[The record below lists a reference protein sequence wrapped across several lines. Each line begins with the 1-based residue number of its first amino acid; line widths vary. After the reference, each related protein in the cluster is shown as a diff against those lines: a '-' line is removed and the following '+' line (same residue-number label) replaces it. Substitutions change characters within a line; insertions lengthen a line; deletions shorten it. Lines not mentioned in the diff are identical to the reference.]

1 MDPQFVV
8 ETQGLSK
15 RYGRVTAVR
24 DLSLAIPRGGVFG
37 LLGPNG
43 SGKTTTMGML
53 LGLIRPTS
61 GTFRLLGN
69 PGAVPGVLKR
79 VGATIEAPAFYPYL
93 SGRDNL
99 RFFQGLTGK
108 GALGDIE
115 ALLARVRLEGRARSR
130 YATYSFGMKQR
141 LAIAYALLGDPE
153 VVFLDE
159 PTNGLDPAGVAE
171 VREFIADFGRDGR
184 TVVLSSHILHE
195 VEMVCDHVAI
205 LVKGTI
211 VAHGAVRDL
220 LRRKEAVRVATTDD
234 AAAMAVL
241 KGLPWVERVE
251 STVDGLV
258 ADAPAARSAEI
269 SRALASANIYLRR
282 LEPLETSLEQYF
294 LEVTATSP
302 AGAGTAGDGKDRPK

>member
-1 MDPQFVV
+1 MDSEFVV
-8 ETQGLSK
+8 ETERLGK

-53 LGLIRPTS
+53 IGLVRPTS
-61 GTFRLLGN
+61 GTFRLLGTA
-69 PGAVPGVLKR
+69 GAPPTVLRR

-108 GALGDIE
+108 GAVGDIDL
-115 ALLARVRLEGRARSR
+115 LLARVRLEGRARGR

-141 LAIAYALLGDPE
+141 LAIAYALLGNPE

-171 VREFIADFGRDGR
+171 VREFIADFGRNGR
-184 TVVLSSHILHE
+184 TVILSSHILHE

-205 LVKGTI
+205 LVKGAVI
-211 VAHGAVRDL
+211 ASGAVRDL

-234 AAAMAVL
+234 AAALAVL
-241 KGLPWVERVE
+241 KGLPWVARVE
-251 STVDGLV
+251 SGADGLLV
-258 ADAPAARSAEI
+258 EAPAARSAEI
-269 SRALASANIYLRR
+269 SRALAAADIYLRR

-294 LEVTATSP
+294 LEVTGTPVAGGANGKERAT
-302 AGAGTAGDGKDRPK
+302 